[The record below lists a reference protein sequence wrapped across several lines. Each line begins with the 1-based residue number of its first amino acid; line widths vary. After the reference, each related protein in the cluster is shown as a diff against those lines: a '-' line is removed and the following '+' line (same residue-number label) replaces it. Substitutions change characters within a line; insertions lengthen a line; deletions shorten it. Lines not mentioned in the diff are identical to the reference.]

1 MAKAQDLALDAV
13 LTGQLS
19 DVTIYIYAG
28 TVLGRQRPSLGL
40 KNMSSEVA
48 RWIL

>member
-1 MAKAQDLALDAV
+1 MVKEQDLALDAV

-28 TVLGRQRPSLGL
+28 TVLGRQRQSLVS

-48 RWIL
+48 RWIR